1 MEIRLHKEKKDM
13 YFAEL
18 MQGKEIYAYAQ
29 GETPQ
34 KAILNLGDVYEMRLA
49 YEAERATEKKKTVFS
64 LDAKYMD
71 RLDTLRFSSLTLKI

>member
-1 MEIRLHKEKKDM
+1 M

-18 MQGKEIYAYAQ
+18 LQGKEIYAYAQ
-29 GETPQ
+29 GESPQ
-34 KAILNLGDVYEMRLA
+34 KAILNLWDVYEMRMQH
-49 YEAERATEKKKTVFS
+49 EAAKATEKKKTVFS